1 MLKFYASNF
10 IQNLARAITENHFG
24 RVNNDLFREYNM
36 HFYFFFSHRPLGLFL
51 PYEYETI
58 INKLL
63 RLGYNVF
70 FTSD

>member
-1 MLKFYASNF
+1 MLKLYASNF
-10 IQNLARAITENHFG
+10 IQNLARAITENNFS

-36 HFYFFFSHRPLGLFL
+36 HFFFSLRPLGLFFS
-51 PYEYETI
+51 YEYETI
-58 INKLL
+58 INKFL